1 MRIRRS
7 VSDDQ
12 ARSRAFRRSYGT
24 AASRALGASPKTHR
38 HSSARTSRAPR
49 GSSFLV
55 GDRDR
60 RRIEFFAD
68 RRRSVGE
75 LTAPG
80 STGRHPTLAIA
91 VLSEA
96 HSRTDRVCI
105 IGFKEEDPSLFQSA
119 AHGVDICGRAAAGA
133 KLALH
138 AHDRRQRH
146 ARFLRQGRLAPT
158 QQRAG
163 RPDLGRGQHDNFI
176 ISYDNFMLT
185 LALSCAI
192 RI

>member
-1 MRIRRS
+1 M
-7 VSDDQ
+7 
-12 ARSRAFRRSYGT
+12 
-24 AASRALGASPKTHR
+24 
-38 HSSARTSRAPR
+38 
-49 GSSFLV
+49 

-119 AHGVDICGRAAAGA
+119 AHGVDICGRAAARPQIAFHTPDG
-133 KLALH
+133 LE
-138 AHDRRQRH
+138 RY
-146 ARFLRQGRLAPT
+146 ARCLRE
-158 QQRAG
+158 
-163 RPDLGRGQHDNFI
+163 LGSIPSQ
-176 ISYDNFMLT
+176 
-185 LALSCAI
+185 
-192 RI
+192 